1 MALRSLEQ
9 LKHDQAAIL
18 DAYLRRNEEIPRSVT
33 RSTLPSGRLQWG
45 RVVEIVSSDD
55 DHGPHLVVQ
64 GLVYSGSPPALSS
77 AAADTLRCYPA
88 PGLLVSDYAV
98 DEYVQLRPSE
108 LAVVAM
114 PIR

>member
-9 LKHDQAAIL
+9 LKRDQAAIL
-18 DAYLRRNEEIPRSVT
+18 EAHLRRGTMTT
-33 RSTLPSGRLQWG
+33 RNPAPSALPSGRLQWG

-64 GLVYSGSPPALSS
+64 GRVYSGSPPALTS

-88 PGLLVSDYAV
+88 PGLLVTDYEE
-98 DEYVQLRPSE
+98 DDYVQLCPSE
-108 LAVVAM
+108 TAVVAL

>member
-18 DAYLRRNEEIPRSVT
+18 EAHLRRTTKTTARIASFAP
-33 RSTLPSGRLQWG
+33 PQGRLQWG
-45 RVVEIVSSDD
+45 RVVEIVLSDD

-64 GLVYSGSPPALSS
+64 GLVFSGSPPALAT
-77 AAADTLRCYPA
+77 AAADTFRCYPA
-88 PGLLVSDYAV
+88 PGLFVTDYQI
-98 DEYVQLRPSE
+98 DDYVQLRPSE
-108 LAVVAM
+108 TAVVAL